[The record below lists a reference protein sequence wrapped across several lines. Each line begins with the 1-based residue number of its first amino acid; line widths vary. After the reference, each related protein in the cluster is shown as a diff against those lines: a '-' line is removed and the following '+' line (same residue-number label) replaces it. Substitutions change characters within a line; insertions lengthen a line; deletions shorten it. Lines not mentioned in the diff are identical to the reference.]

1 MDKLTF
7 LREMGQ
13 RIEKCRNALGLSQ
26 EELADRA
33 NITQQTIS
41 TAERGT
47 RGLRPENLVL
57 VSRALGVSADY
68 LLTGEIVDKDY
79 LFLSEKMHQLP
90 ASQIEEIQA
99 IITHCIQ
106 LCTK

>member
-1 MDKLTF
+1 MDKSIF
-7 LREMGQ
+7 LQEMGQ
-13 RIEKCRNALGLSQ
+13 RIIELRRIRKYTQMDLAENAHLS
-26 EELADRA
+26 
-33 NITQQTIS
+33 QQTIS
-41 TAERGT
+41 AAERGVKA
-47 RGLRPENLVL
+47 LRPENLVL

-68 LLTGEIVDKDY
+68 LLTGEIIDKDY